1 MSEADFAKH
10 VLSSIRNE
18 LNLLKSHNYIQPQA
32 YDEILRL
39 LPSNINSSNQ
49 RDMPNMGYS
58 SNPPPPF
65 AGGMMPGASPTHS
78 VASIPSTPAT
88 VLPPPSYNA
97 SANDHNKLGSAEA
110 LYDYSG
116 ENPDTDLSFRR
127 GDTIQLTELVND
139 DWWKGALHGKN
150 GLFPRS
156 YVRKLEPVV
165 SEKAFSPPA
174 PPARQQQR
182 DSYGYSSM
190 PPKQDSYD
198 YPPPPPPTQN
208 SSYGAPPPAQNF
220 SYGAPPAQ
228 NSSYGA
234 PPQSQSYATPPPP
247 AMNNYSSSQQYEAP
261 PEQRMANYSAPPPLN
276 STSSAPA
283 VVEQQQ
289 PHEES
294 KAAGFGKK
302 IAGNVANAA
311 TWGFGATVGGN
322 LANSIF

>member
-39 LPSNINSSNQ
+39 LPSNITNNQ
-49 RDMPNMGYS
+49 RDMPNMGAYS
-58 SNPPPPF
+58 SNPPPF
-65 AGGMMPGASPTHS
+65 SGGMMPGASPTHS
-78 VASIPSTPAT
+78 AASIPSTPAT
-88 VLPPPSYNA
+88 ILPPPSYNA

-116 ENPDTDLSFRR
+116 ENPNTDLSFRR

-139 DWWKGALHGKN
+139 DWWKGTLHGKN

-156 YVRKLEPVV
+156 YVRKLEPIV
-165 SEKAFSPPA
+165 SEKSFSPPA

-190 PPKQDSYD
+190 PPKQDSYE
-198 YPPPPPPTQN
+198 YPP
-208 SSYGAPPPAQNF
+208 
-220 SYGAPPAQ
+220 PPAQ

-234 PPQSQSYATPPPP
+234 PPPPSQNSSYGAPPPPAQNTSYGAPPQSQSYAPPP
-247 AMNNYSSSQQYEAP
+247 AENSYSSSQQYAAP

-283 VVEQQQ
+283 VVEQ

-294 KAAGFGKK
+294 KMSGFGKK

-311 TWGFGATVGGN
+311 TWGFGAT
-322 LANSIF
+322 SKFKK

>member
-1 MSEADFAKH
+1 M
-10 VLSSIRNE
+10 
-18 LNLLKSHNYIQPQA
+18 
-32 YDEILRL
+32 
-39 LPSNINSSNQ
+39 
-49 RDMPNMGYS
+49 
-58 SNPPPPF
+58 
-65 AGGMMPGASPTHS
+65 
-78 VASIPSTPAT
+78 
-88 VLPPPSYNA
+88 
-97 SANDHNKLGSAEA
+97 
-110 LYDYSG
+110 
-116 ENPDTDLSFRR
+116 
-127 GDTIQLTELVND
+127 ND
-139 DWWKGALHGKN
+139 DWWKGTLHGKN

-165 SEKAFSPPA
+165 SEKPFSPPA

-198 YPPPPPPTQN
+198 YPPPPSTQN
-208 SSYGAPPPAQNF
+208 SSYGAPPAQNS

-234 PPQSQSYATPPPP
+234 PPQSQSYATPPP
-247 AMNNYSSSQQYEAP
+247 ATNNYSPSQQYAAP

-283 VVEQQQ
+283 AVEQQQ

-294 KAAGFGKK
+294 KASGFGKK

-311 TWGFGATVGGN
+311 TWGFGAT
-322 LANSIF
+322 SKF